1 MILESTIYEKLY
13 SDHFPDLTLSAI
25 YEMAFPATE
34 MSMKFIGEVTS
45 PMSPFSETI
54 LSLISCG
61 VNSTDELVEATGV
74 DSDLLTAGIFDLI
87 ESFYI
92 VSDSKLL
99 GFEITKQGMEAL
111 EMLSTKS
118 PIENE
123 VIQIFDQVTR
133 KLSSAEFSS
142 NRDLDS
148 RTTSTLPF
156 PTDKSV
162 VASASL
168 AELRGLLLQVE
179 VVQQTSPSVEPRR
192 VEISEILGSR
202 VRRKGQIIG
211 KLIIW
216 QNLSAQRVDFLV
228 EIDQQRSQSHEA
240 VLRKLGGLKALG
252 ISPQP
257 ISKKEISSIRRNTE
271 SPGPTKTDLENI
283 SYLSEATKKMPDGGS
298 VRPANHSQLLAQA
311 IKSSSRRLLII
322 SPWLN
327 SHVISWIFLRDLE
340 SLLKRRRIEV
350 TIAWGFDDATG
361 KHSVKNNWGVTR
373 KLLLL
378 SKKYSN
384 FNFLKLDQSHM
395 KILVFDNNYI
405 CTSHNWLS
413 YTGNQPRM
421 EWGELR
427 TDPSVVSDR
436 YDELMEILPRVGHK
450 VTDSDIPERSSVKRT
465 SFKSGQAPVNFRGN
479 KR

>member
-13 SDHFPDLTLSAI
+13 SDYYPDLTLSAI
-25 YEMAFPATE
+25 YEIAFPATE
-34 MSMKFIGEVTS
+34 MSMKFLGEVTS
-45 PMSPFSETI
+45 PLSPFSETI

-74 DSDLLTAGIFDLI
+74 DIDLLTAGIFDLI

-99 GFEITKQGMEAL
+99 QFEVTKQGMLAL
-111 EMLSTKS
+111 EMLSMTS
-118 PIENE
+118 PIESE

-142 NRDLDS
+142 NRDLES
-148 RTTSTLPF
+148 RTNNILPF
-156 PTDKSV
+156 PADKSV

-168 AELRGLLLQVE
+168 TELRSLLVQVE
-179 VVQQTSPSVEPRR
+179 VVEQTTFNSEPRR
-192 VEISEILGSR
+192 VEISEVLGSR
-202 VRRKGQIIG
+202 VKRKGQILG
-211 KLIIW
+211 KLIVW

-240 VLRKLGGLKALG
+240 VLRKLGGLKTLG

-257 ISKKEISSIRRNTE
+257 ISKKEISSIKRNTE
-271 SPGPTKTDLENI
+271 FPAPTKTDLANI
-283 SYLSEATKKMPDGGS
+283 SYLSQATEKMPDGGS
-298 VRPANHSQLLAQA
+298 VRPANHSQLLSQA
-311 IKSSSRRLLII
+311 MKSSNRRLLII

-340 SLLKRRRIEV
+340 SLLKRKKIEV

-361 KHSVKNNWGVTR
+361 KHSDKNNWGVTR

-450 VTDSDIPERSSVKRT
+450 VTDSDIPERGSDRRT
-465 SFKSGQAPVNFRGN
+465 SIKSGSGHRKFP